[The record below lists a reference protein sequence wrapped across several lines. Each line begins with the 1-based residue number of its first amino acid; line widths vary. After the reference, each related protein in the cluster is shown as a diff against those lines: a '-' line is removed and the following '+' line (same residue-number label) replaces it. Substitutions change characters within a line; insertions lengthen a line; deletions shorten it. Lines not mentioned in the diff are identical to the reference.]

1 MNMKS
6 INRVTSRT
14 AVSGIGSSFDLAKRI
29 DIDMEMFP
37 PSQHFEG
44 YLSLIVLQ
52 LSNINAASE
61 ITMRLCR
68 DQAGDQM
75 LVTDTVSDIYTGIT
89 TATNGSAIFALNS
102 FVKVDRAGDLYAFVK
117 LDTGSCDL
125 DFVEITYQ
133 GDR

>member
-14 AVSGIGSSFDLAKRI
+14 AVTGIGSSFDLAKRI

-37 PSQHFEG
+37 PSQYFEG

-52 LSNINAASE
+52 VSNINAASE

-75 LVTDTVSDIYTGIT
+75 LITDTVSDIYTGIT

>member
-14 AVSGIGSSFDLAKRI
+14 SVTGIGSSFDLAKRI

-37 PSQHFEG
+37 PSQNFEG

-52 LSNINAASE
+52 LSTINTGTE
-61 ITMRLCR
+61 ITLRVCR
-68 DQAGDQM
+68 DQAGDEM
-75 LVTDTVSDIYTGIT
+75 IITDTVSDIYTGIT
-89 TATNGSAIFALNS
+89 TATKGSAIFALNS
-102 FVKVDRAGDLYAFVK
+102 FVKLDRAGDLYAFVK
-117 LDTGSCDL
+117 LNTGSCNI
-125 DFVEITYQ
+125 DFIEITYQ

>member
-75 LVTDTVSDIYTGIT
+75 LITDTVSDIYTGIT

-125 DFVEITYQ
+125 DFIEITYQ

>member
-14 AVSGIGSSFDLAKRI
+14 AITGIGSSFDLAKRI
-29 DIDMEMFP
+29 DIDMQMFP
-37 PSQHFEG
+37 PSQNFEG
-44 YLSLIVLQ
+44 YMSLIVLQ
-52 LSNINAASE
+52 LSSINAANE
-61 ITMRLCR
+61 ITIRLCR
-68 DQAGDQM
+68 DQAGDEM
-75 LVTDTVSDIYTGIT
+75 IITDTVSDIYTGIT
-89 TATNGSAIFALNS
+89 TATKGSAIFALNS

-125 DFVEITYQ
+125 DFLEITYQ